1 MKKYNVEV
9 FYDSDFEY
17 SYIFDNME
25 EMGIEIHHN
34 SSYLL
39 GNNNFRGDSV
49 DYIMDSLLYLTERQ
63 KENLYRKFDTPYCN
77 DCLEYLLERLEP
89 KAILPVYVYEH
100 SGSSISTSPFSCRWD
115 SGQIGF
121 IYIADKEKFKKAF
134 GLKKMNNQKALD
146 VMDSIIREIN
156 TIWNGFVYGFIVKD
170 NESGEHIDSCGGF
183 IGYDTDEI
191 AEEMLGHVCL
201 QDVSDEE
208 ALDMFLEAF
217 DNIEY

>member
-9 FYDSDFEY
+9 FYDSDFDY

-39 GNNNFRGDSV
+39 GNNNFCGDSV

-89 KAILPVYVYEH
+89 KAILPVYIYEH
-100 SGSSISTSPFSCRWD
+100 SGSAISTTPFSCRWD
-115 SGQIGF
+115 SRQIGF
-121 IYIADKEKFKKAF
+121 MYIANKDKFKEAF
-134 GLKKMNNQKALD
+134 GLKKMDNQKALD
-146 VMDSIIREIN
+146 VMDSFICEIE
-156 TIWNGFVYGFIVKD
+156 TIWHGGVYGFIVED
-170 NESGEHIDSCGGF
+170 ESGEHIESCSGF
-183 IGYDTDEI
+183 IGDDTDKI
-191 AEEMLGHVCL
+191 AEEMLEYICL
-201 QDVSDEE
+201 QNVSDTET
-208 ALDMFLEAF
+208 LDMLLEAF
-217 DNIEY
+217 DNIEF

>member
-9 FYDSDFEY
+9 FYDSDFDY
-17 SYIFDNME
+17 SYDDME

-39 GNNNFRGDSV
+39 GNNNFRGDPV
-49 DYIMDSLLYLTERQ
+49 DYIMDSLLYLTEKQ

-89 KAILPVYVYEH
+89 KTILPVYVYKH
-100 SGSSISTSPFSCRWD
+100 RGSAISTSPFSSRWY

-134 GLKKMNNQKALD
+134 RISRINTKKALE
-146 VMDSIIREIN
+146 VMDSFISEIN
-156 TIWNGFVYGFIVKD
+156 EIWQGNIYRFVIED
-170 NESGEHIDSCGGF
+170 SESGEYIDSCGGF
-183 IGYDTDEI
+183 IGSKKDVID
-191 AEEMLGHVCL
+191 EMLGSICIENMDIPEMTKL
-201 QDVSDEE
+201 
-208 ALDMFLEAF
+208 LENAF
-217 DNIEY
+217 DNIQY

>member
-9 FYDSDFEY
+9 FYDSDFDY

-49 DYIMDSLLYLTERQ
+49 DYLLNLMDFTENQ
-63 KENLYRKFDTPYCN
+63 IEYLYRKFDNIYCN

-100 SGSSISTSPFSCRWD
+100 SGSAISTTPFGCRWD

-121 IYIADKEKFKKAF
+121 IYVADKEKFKKAF
-134 GLKKMNNQKALD
+134 GISRINTKKALE
-146 VMDSIIREIN
+146 VMDSFISEIN
-156 TIWNGFVYGFIVKD
+156 EIWQGDVYGFVIED
-170 NESGEHIDSCGGF
+170 SESGECIDSCGGF
-183 IGYDTDEI
+183 IGSEKDVID
-191 AEEMLGHVCL
+191 EMLDSICIENMDIPEMKKL
-201 QDVSDEE
+201 
-208 ALDMFLEAF
+208 LEDAF
-217 DNIEY
+217 DNTQY

>member
-1 MKKYNVEV
+1 MGKYNVEV
-9 FYDSDFEY
+9 FYDSDFDY

-34 SSYLL
+34 SSYFL

-63 KENLYRKFDTPYCN
+63 KENLYKKFDTPYCN

-100 SGSSISTSPFSCRWD
+100 SGSAISTTPFGCRWD

-121 IYIADKEKFKKAF
+121 IYVADKEKFKRAF
-134 GLKKMNNQKALD
+134 GISRINTKKALE
-146 VMDSIIREIN
+146 VMDSFISEIN
-156 TIWNGFVYGFIVKD
+156 EIWQGDVYGFVIED
-170 NESGEHIDSCGGF
+170 SESGECIDSCGGF
-183 IGYDTDEI
+183 IGSEKDVID
-191 AEEMLGHVCL
+191 EMLDSICIENMDIPEMKKL
-201 QDVSDEE
+201 
-208 ALDMFLEAF
+208 LEDAF
-217 DNIEY
+217 DNIQY

>member
-9 FYDSDFEY
+9 FYDSDFDY

-34 SSYLL
+34 SNYIL

-63 KENLYRKFDTPYCN
+63 IDNLYKKFDTPYCN

-89 KAILPVYVYEH
+89 KTILPVYVYEH
-100 SGSSISTSPFSCRWD
+100 SGSAISTTPFGCRWD

-121 IYIADKEKFKKAF
+121 IYVADKEKFKKAF
-134 GLKKMNNQKALD
+134 GISRINTKKALE
-146 VMDSIIREIN
+146 VMDSFISEIN
-156 TIWNGFVYGFIVKD
+156 EIWQGDVYGFVIEDV
-170 NESGEHIDSCGGF
+170 ESGECIDSCGGF
-183 IGYDTDEI
+183 IGSEKDVIDAMLDNICIENMDI
-191 AEEMLGHVCL
+191 PEMKKL
-201 QDVSDEE
+201 
-208 ALDMFLEAF
+208 LEDAF
-217 DNIEY
+217 DNIQY